1 MSQNPVATR
10 NQENA
15 RKSTG
20 PKTGAGK
27 ARASQNARRHGATAQ
42 PDPETVKLWLKI
54 ILNRATITPADI
66 TPEDPLGRAALRL
79 AVAEARRTA
88 AEDATDAA
96 STPTPEEGSDLAIF
110 EDIYNH
116 IEDLT
121 YCLDLSPKDTREAHR
136 RMRRTARWLAK
147 FTRKDIARLEL
158 LMRYE
163 REAQLERQ
171 RALMDWLELNRP
183 AQT

>member
-1 MSQNPVATR
+1 MSQNPVGQR

-15 RKSTG
+15 HKSTG
-20 PKTGAGK
+20 PKTHAGK
-27 ARASQNARRHGATAQ
+27 ARASQNARRHGATAR
-42 PDPETVKLWLKI
+42 PDPEIVTLWLKI
-54 ILNRATITPADI
+54 ILNQDTITPADL
-66 TPEDPLGRAALRL
+66 TPEDPIGRAALRL

-96 STPTPEEGSDLAIF
+96 STHTPEEGSALAIF
-110 EDIYNH
+110 EEIYNQ

-121 YCLDLSPKDTREAHR
+121 FWGDLNPKDTREAHR

-147 FTRKDIARLEL
+147 FTRKDIARLDL

-163 REAQLERQ
+163 REAQSERRQ
-171 RALMDWLELNRP
+171 ALTDWLTLNQP
-183 AQT
+183 TQT